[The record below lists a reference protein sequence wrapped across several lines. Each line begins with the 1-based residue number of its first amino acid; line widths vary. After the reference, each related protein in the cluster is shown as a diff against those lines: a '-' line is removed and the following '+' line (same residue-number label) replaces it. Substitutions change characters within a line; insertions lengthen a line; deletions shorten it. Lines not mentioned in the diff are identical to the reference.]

1 MEEIRNYEEVTEQ
14 AMEMAQEANPSGKG
28 VIGFVAGAVVLVGG
42 AAVLYARKT
51 KDKREAKQVE
61 KLRKKGY
68 VIYEPVVEEPVS
80 EEDCED
86 LEEGK

>member
-14 AMEMAQEANPSGKG
+14 AMEMAQEVEPSGKG
-28 VIGFVAGAVVLVGG
+28 VIGFVAGAAVLVGG
-42 AAVLYARKT
+42 AVVLYAHKT

-68 VIYEPVVEEPVS
+68 VIYEPEVEEPIS
-80 EEDCED
+80 EEDCEST
-86 LEEGK
+86 EEGK